1 MQKKSTKKVVAK
13 KEANDALKN
22 LSKGKIEAINNSII
36 SSNRSEV
43 ADFAMRFAASKDF
56 KNMISL
62 LASIQENTQFLKRD
76 TEWETLYGVG
86 VIDGQRLLMQ
96 SFVEICTR
104 ALEGDRE
111 FVDNR
116 INPIIVK

>member
-1 MQKKSTKKVVAK
+1 MIKKQTKKVSAK
-13 KEANDALKN
+13 KEANDAIKN
-22 LSKGKIEAINNSII
+22 LSKGKIESINNSII
-36 SSNRSEV
+36 SGNRSEV
-43 ADFAMRFAASKDF
+43 ADFVMRFAASKDF
-56 KNMISL
+56 KNMIGL
-62 LASIQENTQFLKRD
+62 LASIQDNSQFLRKD

-116 INPIIVK
+116 INPIIIK